1 LALGLGHQD
10 LEGQI
15 RNIIGTLLLK
25 EQIADLRCVA
35 MGNKDTIMPG
45 ESRNLLN
52 RNLEIL
58 KLFFHSAHLAL
69 ADQGVA
75 AKRYE

>member
-1 LALGLGHQD
+1 
-10 LEGQI
+10 
-15 RNIIGTLLLK
+15 
-25 EQIADLRCVA
+25 

-58 KLFFHSAHLAL
+58 ELFFHSAHLTF
-69 ADQGVA
+69 ADQGIA
-75 AKRYE
+75 TKRYE